1 MMLNRR
7 HIRVKVMQTMYAFKG
22 SESDDFSKD
31 QKFLLFSIDNMYN
44 LYLLLISLLIEVQ
57 KRAENDLQKKQKKHL
72 ATKED
77 KDPNR
82 KFVNN
87 QLLKLLKENLPLKDQ
102 LVAHNVN
109 NWDLDGEYI
118 DLIFKDII
126 ASDLY
131 KDYMKTRVS
140 DFKEDKNFVVDV
152 FKDIIAP
159 NEKLYDYMLEK
170 GYIDLKGKVQD
181 SLKTDLKNNDVEIPE
196 AYDYLKTPI
205 LKTLKKIAGNLNVKD
220 AGARK
225 HIKINKQIFLSEEFK
240 SLWDKVKYKTT
251 YSVAFDTEKL
261 IDKCAESIRDNLVAG
276 RGKFVYKKART
287 EITKGGVEAKETATS
302 TSLVDSKYINLPDV
316 VSYLQ
321 NVIHFKDAKVK
332 YFGGM

>member
-57 KRAENDLQKKQKKHL
+57 KRAESDLQKKQKKHL

-87 QLLKLLKENLPLKDQ
+87 QLLKLLKENLPLIDQ
-102 LVAHNVN
+102 LKAHNVN
-109 NWDLDGEYI
+109 NWELDGEYI
-118 DLIFKDII
+118 DLIFKDIM

-131 KDYMKTRVS
+131 KEYMKTRVS
-140 DFKEDKNFVVDV
+140 DFKEDKNFIVDV

-159 NEKLYDYMLEK
+159 NDKLYDYMEDKNLTWLD
-170 GYIDLKGKVQD
+170 DLPTVN
-181 SLKTDLKNNDVEIPE
+181 T
-196 AYDYLKTPI
+196 TI
-205 LKTLKKIAGNLNVKD
+205 LKLLRKVKETSPENYFTPKLYKDIEDKQFAIELFKKTLLNASHINGEIDKKTQNWDSDRIATVDYVLLQMAICELNNFPSIPVKVTINEYLEISKEYSTPKSSIFINGILDKLVKEYEAAGELKKI
-220 AGARK
+220 
-225 HIKINKQIFLSEEFK
+225 
-240 SLWDKVKYKTT
+240 
-251 YSVAFDTEKL
+251 
-261 IDKCAESIRDNLVAG
+261 G
-276 RGKFVYKKART
+276 RG
-287 EITKGGVEAKETATS
+287 
-302 TSLVDSKYINLPDV
+302 L
-316 VSYLQ
+316 
-321 NVIHFKDAKVK
+321 
-332 YFGGM
+332 M